1 MKRETIDTLH
11 EKARLAIA
19 SGEKA
24 LGERAREA
32 AEYLAE
38 ARQLGATQ
46 RDSAKAIGKSAPW
59 VNALLR
65 WRDGGYLTV
74 FPFPRAARPLFG
86 PRGRV
91 QAAEQR
97 KEQRKQ
103 SEKRRYSIA
112 LAELQTAK
120 LNAARAKDEA
130 QKAKADASKARAKA
144 KAEKERRSNETA
156 LPAFLFASHR
166 IPSEAREL
174 LIKALGMLGSD
185 QAGERA
191 SAALVVEKQRAKL
204 GMTWEELIIP
214 AEEADLGRAA

>member
-1 MKRETIDTLH
+1 MTTKIDKPH
-11 EKARLAIA
+11 DQARQAIE
-19 SGEKA
+19 SGERA
-24 LGERAREA
+24 FGERAREA

-59 VNALLR
+59 VNALLQ
-65 WRDGGYLTV
+65 WRDGGYKTEL
-74 FPFPRAARPLFG
+74 PFPRAARLPG
-86 PRGRV
+86 PDGSV

-120 LNAARAKDEA
+120 LNTPRAKAEA

-144 KAEKERRSNETA
+144 KERR
-156 LPAFLFASHR
+156 F
-166 IPSEAREL
+166 
-174 LIKALGMLGSD
+174 G
-185 QAGERA
+185 
-191 SAALVVEKQRAKL
+191 
-204 GMTWEELIIP
+204 
-214 AEEADLGRAA
+214 